1 MNYKFIIHIL
11 GRILLVFAAFM
22 LTIIP
27 WIFYFHEKE
36 LLKPVL
42 LSIFIPVAIGIFILA
57 TVRKFDKVIT
67 RREGYLVVSSVWVL
81 MGVIGSLPFYLS
93 GAIPSWTD
101 AYFESISGF
110 TTTGSSILTDIE
122 ALPKSILYWRSL
134 THWMG
139 GIGIVI
145 LVIAILPVLRIAGYQ
160 LFSMESSGTM
170 FEKIKPRT
178 REVAKR
184 LWGIYLMLTV
194 ILVGLL
200 MLGKVNFFESLTLA
214 FGTVA
219 TGGFAVTNDSV
230 AGYIP
235 YVQYI
240 IMIFMLLS
248 GMNFTLHYFLLKG
261 DFKKVTSNTE
271 LKAYLS
277 IIFIVGFAITVI
289 LFFSTDLDIEM
300 SFRESFFQVISIIT
314 ATGFA
319 TADYMEWKE
328 IAWVLIFG
336 LMFVGASVGST
347 GGGIK
352 VIRHVVAFKQIK
364 NFTKKLLHP
373 NSVEVIKINEG
384 RVIPD
389 ANANSIL
396 TFILIYLGIFAFAS
410 LTMSALGLD
419 FETAMGSVITT
430 MGGIG
435 PGIGTVGPAS
445 NFAHIPDL
453 GKYILTL
460 CMITGRL
467 EIITFWIIFSRAFWK
482 K

>member
-22 LTIIP
+22 ITIIP
-27 WIFYFHEKE
+27 WIFYFHENE

-42 LSIFIPVAIGIFILA
+42 ISISIPVAIGLLILFSI
-57 TVRKFDKVIT
+57 KNYDKDFT

-122 ALPKSILYWRSL
+122 SLPKSILYWRSL
-134 THWMG
+134 THWIG
-139 GIGIVI
+139 GMGIVI
-145 LVIAILPVLRIAGYQ
+145 LVIAILPMLRIAGYQ

-230 AGYIP
+230 EGYIP
-235 YVQYI
+235 YVQYM

-261 DFKKVTSNTE
+261 DFKKIIHNTE
-271 LKAYLS
+271 LKAYLT
-277 IIFIVGFAITVI
+277 IIFIVGLVITFI

-300 SFRESFFQVISIIT
+300 AFRESFFQVVSIIT

-347 GGGIK
+347 GGGNQSDP
-352 VIRHVVAFKQIK
+352 AC
-364 NFTKKLLHP
+364 
-373 NSVEVIKINEG
+373 
-384 RVIPD
+384 
-389 ANANSIL
+389 
-396 TFILIYLGIFAFAS
+396 
-410 LTMSALGLD
+410 
-419 FETAMGSVITT
+419 
-430 MGGIG
+430 GGIQ
-435 PGIGTVGPAS
+435 TNQEFHKKTAS
-445 NFAHIPDL
+445 SQF
-453 GKYILTL
+453 
-460 CMITGRL
+460 GR
-467 EIITFWIIFSRAFWK
+467 SDK
-482 K
+482 DQ

>member
-11 GRILLVFAAFM
+11 GRILLVFSAFM
-22 LTIIP
+22 FTIIP
-27 WIFYFHEKE
+27 WIFYFHEQE

-42 LSIFIPVAIGIFILA
+42 LSISIPVTIGIIILLL
-57 TVRKFDKVIT
+57 VKNMNKVLT
-67 RREGYLVVSSVWVL
+67 RREGYLIVSSVWVL
-81 MGVIGSLPFYLS
+81 MGIIGSLPFYLS
-93 GAIPSWTD
+93 GAIPSWID

-134 THWMG
+134 THWIG

-200 MLGKVNFFESLTLA
+200 MIGKVNFFESLTLA

-230 AGYIP
+230 EGYIP
-235 YVQYI
+235 YVQYM

-261 DFKKVTSNTE
+261 DFKKVIHNTE
-271 LKAYLS
+271 LKAYLG
-277 IIFIVGFAITVI
+277 IILTVGLAITFI
-289 LFFSTDLDIEM
+289 LFFSTDLDVEM

-328 IAWVLIFG
+328 IAWVLIFA

-384 RVIPD
+384 RTIPD

-396 TFILIYLGIFAFAS
+396 TFILVYLGIFTFGS
-410 LTMSALGLD
+410 LFMATLGLD
-419 FETAMGSVITT
+419 FETSMGSVITT

-445 NFAHIPDL
+445 NFAHIPDI
-453 GKYILTL
+453 GKLFLTL
-460 CMITGRL
+460 MMITGRL

>member
-1 MNYKFIIHIL
+1 MNYKFIIYIL

-27 WIFYFHEKE
+27 WIFYFHENE

-42 LSIFIPVAIGIFILA
+42 LSVSIPLALGVIILLS
-57 TVRKFDKVIT
+57 VKNFKKDLT
-67 RREGYLVVSSVWVL
+67 RRGGYLVVSSVWVL

-93 GAIPSWTD
+93 GAIPSWID

-139 GIGIVI
+139 GMGIVI

-184 LWGIYLMLTV
+184 LWGIYLLLTV
-194 ILVGLL
+194 VLVALL
-200 MLGKVNFFESLTLA
+200 LLGKVNFFESLTLA

-235 YVQYI
+235 YVQYM

-261 DFKKVTSNTE
+261 DFKKLTSNTE
-271 LKAYLS
+271 LKAYLL
-277 IIFIVGFAITVI
+277 IILIVGTVI
-289 LFFSTDLDIEM
+289 TLILFVNTELDIEM

-328 IAWVLIFG
+328 VAWVLIFG

-384 RVIPD
+384 RVIPE

-396 TFILIYLGIFAFAS
+396 TFILIYLGIFAFGS
-410 LTMSALGLD
+410 LTMAALGLD

-445 NFAHIPDL
+445 NFADIPDL
-453 GKYILTL
+453 GKFILTL
-460 CMITGRL
+460 FMITGRL
-467 EIITFWIIFSRAFWK
+467 EIITFWIIFSKAFWK

>member
-1 MNYKFIIHIL
+1 MNYKFIIYIL

-27 WIFYFHEKE
+27 WIFYFHENE

-42 LSIFIPVAIGIFILA
+42 LSVSIPLALGVIILLS
-57 TVRKFDKVIT
+57 VKNFKKDLT
-67 RREGYLVVSSVWVL
+67 RRGGYLVVSSVWVL

-93 GAIPSWTD
+93 GAIPSWID

-139 GIGIVI
+139 GMGIVI

-184 LWGIYLMLTV
+184 LWGIYLLLTV
-194 ILVGLL
+194 VLVALL

-235 YVQYI
+235 YVQYM

-261 DFKKVTSNTE
+261 DFKKLTSNTE
-271 LKAYLS
+271 LKAYLL
-277 IIFIVGFAITVI
+277 IILIVGTVI
-289 LFFSTDLDIEM
+289 TLILFVNTELDIEM

-328 IAWVLIFG
+328 VAWVLIFG

-384 RVIPD
+384 RVIPE

-396 TFILIYLGIFAFAS
+396 TFILIYLGIFAFGS
-410 LTMSALGLD
+410 LTMAALGLD

-445 NFAHIPDL
+445 NFADIPDL
-453 GKYILTL
+453 GKFILTL
-460 CMITGRL
+460 FMITGRL
-467 EIITFWIIFSRAFWK
+467 EIITFWIIFSKAFWK

>member
-11 GRILLVFAAFM
+11 GRILLVFSAFM
-22 LTIIP
+22 VTILP
-27 WIFYFHEKE
+27 WIFYYHEFS

-42 LSIFIPVAIGIFILA
+42 ISISIPVAIGGVILL
-57 TVRKFDKVIT
+57 TVRNFDKDLT
-67 RREGYLVVSSVWVL
+67 RREGYLLVSLVWIL
-81 MGVIGSLPFYLS
+81 LGVIGSLPFYLS
-93 GAIPSWTD
+93 NSIPTWTD
-101 AYFESISGF
+101 ALFESISGF
-110 TTTGSSILTDIE
+110 TTTGSSILTDVE
-122 ALPKSILYWRSL
+122 ALPKSIHYWRSL
-134 THWMG
+134 THWIG

-178 REVAKR
+178 REVAKS

-200 MLGKVNFFESLTLA
+200 MAGKVNFHESLCLA

-219 TGGFAVTNDSV
+219 TGGFATTNDSI
-230 AGYIP
+230 APYSP
-235 YVQYI
+235 YVQYV
-240 IMIFMLLS
+240 IMVFMMLS

-261 DFKKVTSNTE
+261 DFKKILQNTE
-271 LKAYLS
+271 LKVYLS
-277 IIFIVGFAITVI
+277 IILIVGSVITLI
-289 LFFSTDLDIEM
+289 LFFSSDMNFEL
-300 SFRESFFQVISIIT
+300 SFRESFFQVVSIIT

-319 TADYMEWKE
+319 TADYMQWKE

-352 VIRHVVAFKQIK
+352 VIRHVVAFKQIRI
-364 NFTKKLLHP
+364 FTKKLLHP
-373 NSVEVIKINEG
+373 SSVKVVKVNG
-384 RVIPD
+384 RVIPEG
-389 ANANSIL
+389 NAYSIL
-396 TFILIYLGIFAFAS
+396 TFIIIYLGIFAFSS
-410 LTMSALGLD
+410 LVMAAIGLD
-419 FETAMGSVITT
+419 FETSMGSVITT

-445 NFAHIPDL
+445 NFAHIPVF
-453 GKYILTL
+453 GKLYLSVL
-460 CMITGRL
+460 MITGRL
-467 EIITFWIIFSRAFWK
+467 EIITLWIIFSRAFWK

>member
-1 MNYKFIIHIL
+1 
-11 GRILLVFAAFM
+11 
-22 LTIIP
+22 
-27 WIFYFHEKE
+27 
-36 LLKPVL
+36 
-42 LSIFIPVAIGIFILA
+42 
-57 TVRKFDKVIT
+57 
-67 RREGYLVVSSVWVL
+67 
-81 MGVIGSLPFYLS
+81 
-93 GAIPSWTD
+93 
-101 AYFESISGF
+101 
-110 TTTGSSILTDIE
+110 IE

-134 THWMG
+134 THWIG

-145 LVIAILPVLRIAGYQ
+145 LVIAILPILRIAGYQ

-200 MLGKVNFFESLTLA
+200 MAGNVSFYESLTLA

-230 AGYIP
+230 MGYAP

-261 DFKKVTSNTE
+261 DFKKITQNTE
-271 LKAYLS
+271 LKVYTG
-277 IIFIVGFAITVI
+277 IILIVGTIITFI
-289 LFFSTDLDIEM
+289 LFFSSDLDFEM
-300 SFRESFFQVISIIT
+300 SFRESFFQVVSIIT

-328 IAWVLIFG
+328 IAWVLIFA

-352 VIRHVVAFKQIK
+352 VIRHVVAFKQIR

-373 NSVEVIKINEG
+373 SSVRVVKVNG
-384 RVIPD
+384 RTIPE

-396 TFILIYLGIFAFAS
+396 TFILIYLGIFGFSSLVMAS
-410 LTMSALGLD
+410 LGLD
-419 FETAMGSVITT
+419 FETSMGSVITT

-445 NFAHIPDL
+445 NFAHIPVF
-453 GKYILTL
+453 GKMYLAVL
-460 CMITGRL
+460 MITGRL
-467 EIITFWIIFSRAFWK
+467 EIITLWIIFSSAFWK